1 MRNKLRYKENEHETL
16 AKLLSMSHDNKN
28 VGRLRR
34 MKESLEFRI
43 ATEASTLNAEKE
55 LIKKLTSINGELE
68 DALKIYRFRRKAEL
82 VAKDIEDLKKRFEV
96 YREQIREDDKR
107 LDGLYASLQGADRLG
122 GQGQAAR
129 ARRSTPRSRSR
140 WR

>member
-68 DALKIYRFRRKAEL
+68 DALKTYRFRRKAEL

-107 LDGLYASLQGADRLG
+107 LDGLYASLKALTGWGQSAGAD
-122 GQGQAAR
+122 
-129 ARRSTPRSRSR
+129 S
-140 WR
+140 